1 MYRSLN
7 DYLNEKFNCK
17 VYKLAISGGMS
28 CPNRDGTLSNDGCIF
43 CSAFGSGDFAEQ
55 RCDSIFEQIE
65 KAKSRVSNKIKTNKY
80 IAYFQDFTNTYAPIE
95 YLEKIFT
102 EAISHPDIVALSI
115 ATRPDCL
122 HDDVLNLLEKLNKI
136 KPVWV
141 ELGLQ
146 TIHPA
151 TAELINRQYD
161 LSVFDQAVFSL
172 KNRGIEVIVHMIIG
186 LPFETEDMIYET
198 AEYIG
203 KSNADGIKIHLLHVL
218 KGTKLAEMYEKS
230 NFLLPTL
237 EEYTNLLIGCL
248 KRIPPEMVVHR
259 LTGDGDKKNLIA
271 PLWSADK
278 KRVLNY
284 INSEFKRQE
293 LKQGELLVR

>member
-7 DYLNEKFNCK
+7 DYLKEKFGCK

-55 RCDSIFEQIE
+55 KCSSIYEQIE

-80 IAYFQDFTNTYAPIE
+80 IAYFQDFTNTYAPVE

-122 HDDVLNLLEKLNKI
+122 PDDVLNLLEKLNKI

-186 LPFETEDMIYET
+186 LPFETEEMIYKT

-203 KSNADGIKIHLLHVL
+203 KTRVDGIKIHLLHVL
-218 KGTKLAEMYEKS
+218 KGTKLAEIYATGS
-230 NFLLPTL
+230 FTLPTL

-259 LTGDGDKKNLIA
+259 LTGDGAKKDLIA

-284 INSEFKRQE
+284 INSEFKRQK
-293 LKQGELLVR
+293 LQQGELLVR